1 MEGTIPVTGLARQI
15 AQTFV
20 GARRQATAVRAYPG
34 DLPPD
39 LETGYAIQEQ
49 AISLRSDAIAGW
61 KIGRIPPVWVEKLGA
76 ERLAGPIF
84 SRLVWPS
91 RASEDVAFPVYDGGF
106 AAVEAEFVF
115 RLGADAPPEKT
126 SWTTEEASALVAALH
141 IGVELAGSPLATINA
156 LGPPVV
162 VSDFGNN
169 HGLILGP
176 DIPNWRARRDEDMTC
191 ETFIDGQSVGRGS
204 AASVLGG
211 PLSSLV
217 FLLEHTAKR
226 GRPLKVGQLVST
238 GAATGIHDIA
248 IGQHA
253 RVSFGALGE
262 IQCAAERAT
271 PRLGELV

>member
-1 MEGTIPVTGLARQI
+1 MQGQSRI
-15 AQTFV
+15 AQAFV
-20 GARRQATAVRAYPG
+20 GARRQASALSAFPG
-34 DLPPD
+34 EPPTD
-39 LETGYAIQEQ
+39 LETAYAIQDQ
-49 AISLRSDAIAGW
+49 AIGLWPDAIAGW
-61 KIGRIPPVWVEKLGA
+61 KIGRVPPAWVNGLGA

-84 SRLVWPS
+84 SRLVWS
-91 RASEDVAFPVYDGGF
+91 ALAGETIRFPVYDGGF

-115 RLGADAPPEKT
+115 RMAANAPPDKT
-126 SWTTEEASALVAALH
+126 DWTAEEAADLMAALH

-176 DIPNWRARRDEDMTC
+176 EIPNWRARRDEDLSC

-226 GRPLKVGQLVST
+226 GRPLKTGQLVST
-238 GAATGIHDIA
+238 GAATGIHDVA